1 MPELQLCLRSSPAL
15 TRCITHL
22 APQVLGALL
31 IFFVDRAALPHST
44 RPALFTNLYNRC
56 HKDSQL
62 FNHFHFIAS
71 SSQSPASTPPPMVPP
86 PLPDSIESSPRS
98 RNDNSY
104 DDHLPALPGA
114 RLRLMCSFGGHIMPR
129 PHDKSL
135 CYVGGETRIVAVDRH
150 CSLSALCTRLS
161 RALLNG
167 RLFTLK
173 YQLPNEDLDSLVSV
187 ATDEDLENMIE
198 EYDRL
203 TASSASSL
211 TSSRIRLFLFFNKPD
226 TAASMGPLLNDAKSE
241 TWFVDAL
248 NGSGLVPR
256 GDSDSATIQTLL
268 NIDGEFE
275 AEDGAEEQNK
285 QVKNN
290 NAVQEVQCSLHDSPM
305 AEKTSSF
312 GSSSSSPSMSNLPPI
327 RVQVDQDGGTKVQ
340 DQRVGI
346 EEQFAQ
352 MSFATNIHK
361 QDDCY
366 GAAAVSAALPPHP
379 VSIVTNMA
387 ARAGGSSDNLN
398 RILSDDER
406 SDQGVPVGFRKP
418 PLPLQ
423 PVQQKAGATYNLPS
437 PDSVASD
444 SSIASAN
451 SFSKPMYYQD
461 PTHVASRDGRTVA
474 GPNTNADTSIP
485 SSQIQIQQIQ
495 DSYSMSSQLDQQQQ
509 QFLQDNIHYVPHHTP
524 AATPMP
530 MPSYYPVYAP
540 PIQQQLHHPADQQY
554 PAVYVMQPQ
563 PYMSMQSNTGVMTP
577 SRPLA
582 TPTPTT
588 SMASVSAAY
597 KETVP
602 PIYPTGTATIA
613 QPEMTATVY
622 RTAVPSTHQHQVVQV
637 QQPYVGFSQ
646 MQHPPQPPAAVTTT
660 NYHYEYPNRTQ
671 DQMYYAQHQAPQ
683 QPPQYQTLTP
693 AAAAAALADA
703 SNQLPADSG
712 NQQIR
717 ISQPL

>member
-1 MPELQLCLRSSPAL
+1 MFRRL
-15 TRCITHL
+15 TIK
-22 APQVLGALL
+22 P
-31 IFFVDRAALPHST
+31 P
-44 RPALFTNLYNRC
+44 
-56 HKDSQL
+56 
-62 FNHFHFIAS
+62 
-71 SSQSPASTPPPMVPP
+71 SQSQASTPKQETVPPMDPP
-86 PLPDSIESSPRS
+86 PLPAVAATSVHLNYPDSIESSPRS
-98 RNDNSY
+98 HNDNTY
-104 DDHLPALPGA
+104 DDLLPAVPGA
-114 RLRLMCSFGGHIMPR
+114 RLRLMCSFGGHIIPR

-167 RLFTLK
+167 RSFTLK

-203 TASSASSL
+203 TAPSVLS
-211 TSSRIRLFLFFNKPD
+211 TPSRIRLFLFFDKPD

-256 GDSDSATIQTLL
+256 GDSDTATIQTLL
-268 NIDGEFE
+268 NLDGEFE
-275 AEDGAEEQNK
+275 ADEGAEEPNK
-285 QVKNN
+285 QIKHI

-327 RVQVDQDGGTKVQ
+327 RVRMDHDGHGGPKVQ
-340 DQRVGI
+340 EQRLGI
-346 EEQFAQ
+346 DEQFARIG
-352 MSFATNIHK
+352 FATNSNIHK

-366 GAAAVSAALPPHP
+366 GAAAVPSLPPQP
-379 VSIVTNMA
+379 VSVA
-387 ARAGGSSDNLN
+387 APRAGGSSDNLN

-406 SDQGVPVGFRKP
+406 SDQGVPVSFRRP

-423 PVQQKAGATYNLPS
+423 PVQQKASGTYNLPS

-444 SSIASAN
+444 SSIS
-451 SFSKPMYYQD
+451 SFSKPMYHQD
-461 PTHVASRDGRTVA
+461 QIHVAAASL
-474 GPNTNADTSIP
+474 NTNADSSIP
-485 SSQIQIQQIQ
+485 SSQIQIPQIQ
-495 DSYSMSSQLDQQQQ
+495 DSYSFSSQLDQHQHHPQQ
-509 QFLQDNIHYVPHHTP
+509 QFVQDNIRYVPHQTAP
-524 AATPMP
+524 ATPMP
-530 MPSYYPVYAP
+530 MSSFYPVYAP
-540 PIQQQLHHPADQQY
+540 PLQQQLHHPADQQY

-563 PYMSMQSNTGVMTP
+563 PYMSMQSNTGVVSMKSNASDASIMAP

-582 TPTPTT
+582 TPSP
-588 SMASVSAAY
+588 SVASVSAAY

-602 PIYPTGTATIA
+602 PIYPTSTASLA
-613 QPEMTATVY
+613 KPEMTATMY
-622 RTAVPSTHQHQVVQV
+622 RTAVPPTHQVVQV

-646 MQHPPQPPAAVTTT
+646 MQHPPQSPAVTHTT
-660 NYHYEYPNRTQ
+660 NYIYEYPNPTQ
-671 DQMYYAQHQAPQ
+671 DQMYYAQQQVPQ
-683 QPPQYQTLTP
+683 LPPQYQTLTP

-703 SNQLPADSG
+703 SKQLPTDSS

>member
-1 MPELQLCLRSSPAL
+1 M
-15 TRCITHL
+15 
-22 APQVLGALL
+22 
-31 IFFVDRAALPHST
+31 D
-44 RPALFTNLYNRC
+44 
-56 HKDSQL
+56 
-62 FNHFHFIAS
+62 
-71 SSQSPASTPPPMVPP
+71 PPPSV
-86 PLPDSIESSPRS
+86 ESLSVREHGESPRS
-98 RNDNSY
+98 RNDNAY
-104 DDHLPALPGA
+104 DNTLPALPGA

-150 CSLSALCTRLS
+150 CSLSALCARLS
-161 RALLNG
+161 RALLGG
-167 RLFTLK
+167 RSFTLK

-187 ATDEDLENMIE
+187 ATDEDLENMVE

-203 TASSASSL
+203 AASSASSL
-211 TSSRIRLFLFFNKPD
+211 SLTTSRIRLFLFFNKPD

-268 NIDGEFE
+268 NLDGEFE
-275 AEDGAEEQNK
+275 AEEGAEEHNK

-290 NAVQEVQCSLHDSPM
+290 NAAHEVQCSLHDSPM
-305 AEKTSSF
+305 AAEKTSSF
-312 GSSSSSPSMSNLPPI
+312 GSSSSSPSMSNLPSI
-327 RVQVDQDGGTKVQ
+327 RVRVDQDGGTKLQ
-340 DQRVGI
+340 DQRVGM

-352 MSFATNIHK
+352 MSFATNIQNQK

-366 GAAAVSAALPPHP
+366 VAAAVPALPPHP
-379 VSIVTNMA
+379 VSIATTMA
-387 ARAGGSSDNLN
+387 TRAGGSSDNLN

-423 PVQQKAGATYNLPS
+423 PVQQKAGGTYNLPS

-444 SSIASAN
+444 SSFASAN

-461 PTHVASRDGRTVA
+461 SNSLP
-474 GPNTNADTSIP
+474 
-485 SSQIQIQQIQ
+485 
-495 DSYSMSSQLDQQQQ
+495 SQLDQQQQ
-509 QFLQDNIHYVPHHTP
+509 QQQQQFLQENIHYIPHHTP
-524 AATPMP
+524 MP
-530 MPSYYPVYAP
+530 MSSYYPVYAP
-540 PIQQQLHHPADQQY
+540 PLQQQQLHHPADQQY
-554 PAVYVMQPQ
+554 PAVYIMQPQ
-563 PYMSMQSNTGVMTP
+563 PYMSMQSNTNVMTMK
-577 SRPLA
+577 SNVADGR
-582 TPTPTT
+582 
-588 SMASVSAAY
+588 

-602 PIYPTGTATIA
+602 PVYPTGTATIA
-613 QPEMTATVY
+613 KPEMTATMY
-622 RTAVPSTHQHQVVQV
+622 RTAVPSGHQVVQV

-646 MQHPPQPPAAVTTT
+646 MQHPPQSPAVTAT
-660 NYHYEYPNRTQ
+660 NYVYEYPNRTQ

-683 QPPQYQTLTP
+683 QPPQYQTMTP

-703 SNQLPADSG
+703 SNQLPTDSS

-717 ISQPL
+717 ISQP